1 MREIYGDGSCLWEE
15 LWGIFGDGRRV
26 RTKKDW
32 GIVGLSSLLK
42 DPKMLRSVFDDSV
55 QGGAGT
61 QVQGSGLKVRIPGL
75 GLVPG

>member
-1 MREIYGDGSCLWEE
+1 MREIYGDGSCTWEE
-15 LWGIFGDGRRV
+15 LWEIFGDGRGL
-26 RTKKDW
+26 RTKKGC
-32 GIVGLSSLLK
+32 GIVGLSGLLE
-42 DPKMLRSVFDDSV
+42 DPRMLRLVFDDSG